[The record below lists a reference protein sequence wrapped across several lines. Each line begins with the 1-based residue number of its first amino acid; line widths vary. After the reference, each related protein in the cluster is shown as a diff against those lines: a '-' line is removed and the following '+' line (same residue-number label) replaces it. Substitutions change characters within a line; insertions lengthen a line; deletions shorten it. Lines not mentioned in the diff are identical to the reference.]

1 MKRVRL
7 GSGSSWS
14 RDRLQPA
21 GDLVLRGDIDYLCFD
36 AMSEV
41 TMSITQAAM
50 LNDPN
55 ILPYDPYLPLR
66 IRPILKDCVE
76 RGVRLITNSGWLD
89 PLAAARKILEIAGE
103 LDVAK
108 LKVAVVTGSVLGDRV
123 LDMGLTFIEDG
134 NSVSESR
141 DIFISAEVYLGAE
154 GIIQALQAGAD
165 IVVTS
170 RVGDACMYL
179 AALAHEFG
187 WSLDDPSLAAKGMII
202 GHLLECGS
210 QVSGG
215 CFADPGYK
223 DVPDIANLS
232 NPIAEVTE
240 DKIVITKL
248 PGTGGTVSVATC
260 KEQLLYEVQD
270 PSRYYCPDV
279 VADLTKVTFRQVTE
293 NEVEVI
299 IDDAGLPKTP
309 TLKAL
314 IGLREGFIA
323 EEMVLFAGPGALNRA
338 ELTKQILAER
348 FKKIGLKAD
357 EIRTDYIGLSAVHRE
372 ATPHVNND
380 PYEIILR
387 IALKAK
393 TREEAAKLG
402 VEVDTLAVNGPAGVG
417 KWGTHS
423 PGTRIRP
430 IVGLNSALVP
440 REQVPFS
447 VQVLDLAEAG
457 IAAA

>member
-21 GDLVLRGDIDYLCFD
+21 GDLVSRGNLDYLCFD

-41 TMSITQAAM
+41 TMSITQSAM
-50 LNDPN
+50 LNDASV
-55 ILPYDPYLPLR
+55 LPYDPYLPLR
-66 IRPILKDCVE
+66 IRPILAECVQ
-76 RGVRLITNSGWLD
+76 RGVKVITNSGWLD
-89 PLAAARKILEIAGE
+89 PVAAARKVLEIAKE
-103 LDVAK
+103 LGLSQ
-108 LKVAVVTGSVLGDRV
+108 LKIAVVTGSVLTDRV
-123 LDMGLTFIEDG
+123 ASLGLTFIEDG
-134 NSVSESR
+134 KPVGDSR
-141 DIFISAEVYLGAE
+141 DRLISAEVYLGAE
-154 GIIQALQAGAD
+154 GILKGLQSGAD
-165 IVVTS
+165 IVITS

-187 WSLDDPSLAAKGMII
+187 WSFDDPNQMAKGMII

-210 QVSGG
+210 QLSGG

-232 NPIAEVTE
+232 NPIAEVTQ
-240 DKIVITKL
+240 DTIIVTKL
-248 PGTGGTVSVATC
+248 PGSGGLVSVATC

-270 PSRYYCPDV
+270 PSRYLCPDV
-279 VADLTKVTFRQVTE
+279 IADLTKVTFKQVGKD
-293 NEVEVI
+293 EVEVI
-299 IDDAGLPKTP
+299 IGDAGSPKTP

-314 IGLREGFIA
+314 IGLQEGYIA

-338 ELTKQILAER
+338 ELTKHILIER
-348 FKKIGLKAD
+348 FKKIGLKS
-357 EIRTDYIGLSAVHRE
+357 EEMRTDFVGLSAVHRE
-372 ATPHVNND
+372 STPRKEAE
-380 PYEIILR
+380 PYEVVMR
-387 IALKAK
+387 IAIK
-393 TREEAAKLG
+393 TKTKEEAAKLG
-402 VEVDTLAVNGPAGVG
+402 IEVDALAVNGPAGIG

-440 REQVPFS
+440 REEVPFS
-447 VQVLDLAEAG
+447 VEILELATRG
-457 IAAA
+457 VAA

>member
-41 TMSITQAAM
+41 TMSIAQSAM
-50 LNDPN
+50 LNDAN
-55 ILPYDPYLPLR
+55 VLPYDPYLPLR
-66 IRPILKDCVE
+66 IRPILKDCLE
-76 RGVRLITNSGWLD
+76 KGVRVITNSGWLD
-89 PLAAARKILEIAGE
+89 PVAAARKVLEIAKE
-103 LDVAK
+103 LGVPQ
-108 LKVAVVTGSVLGDRV
+108 LKVAVVTGSVITDRIAD
-123 LDMGLTFIEDG
+123 LGLTFIEDG
-134 NSVSESR
+134 SAISESR
-141 DIFISAEVYLGAE
+141 DKVISAEVYLGAG
-154 GIIQALQAGAD
+154 GILKGLEAGCD
-165 IVVTS
+165 IVITS

-187 WSLDDPSLAAKGMII
+187 WSLDDPGLAAKGMII

-210 QVSGG
+210 QLSGG

-232 NPIAEVTE
+232 NPIAEVTQ
-240 DKIVITKL
+240 DRIIVTKL
-248 PGTGGTVSVATC
+248 PGTGGVVSEATC

-270 PSRYYCPDV
+270 PSRYLCPDV
-279 VADLTKVTFRQVTE
+279 VADLSKVTFKQVGKDR
-293 NEVEVI
+293 VEVI
-299 IDDAGLPKTP
+299 IDGAGSPKTP

-338 ELTKQILAER
+338 EVTKHILTER
-348 FKKIGLKAD
+348 FKKIALNPE
-357 EIRTDYIGLSAVHRE
+357 EIRTDLVGLSAVHRE
-372 ATPHVNND
+372 STPREYED
-380 PYEIILR
+380 PYEVVMR
-387 IALKAK
+387 IALKAES
-393 TREEAAKLG
+393 REEAAKLG
-402 VEVDTLAVNGPAGVG
+402 IEVDALAVNGPAGIG

-440 REQVPFS
+440 REEVPYH
-447 VQVLDLAEAG
+447 VQVLELATAEA
-457 IAAA
+457 AA

>member
-1 MKRVRL
+1 MKRVRI

-14 RDRLQPA
+14 RDRVQPA
-21 GDLVLRGDIDYLCFD
+21 ADLVRRGNIDYLCFD

-41 TMSITQAAM
+41 TMSIAQAAI

-55 ILPYDPYLPLR
+55 TLPYDPYLPLR
-66 IRPILKDCVE
+66 MRPILKDCVE
-76 RGVRLITNSGWLD
+76 RGVRVITNSGWLD
-89 PLAAARKILEIAGE
+89 PAAAARS
-103 LDVAK
+103 V
-108 LKVAVVTGSVLGDRV
+108 LKVAEEVGVANLKIAVVTGSVLSDRV
-123 LDMGLTFIEDG
+123 AELGLTFIEDG
-134 NSVSESR
+134 KAVADSSEAL
-141 DIFISAEVYLGAE
+141 ISAEVYLGAE
-154 GIIQALQAGAD
+154 GILQGLQAGAD
-165 IVVTS
+165 VVITS

-179 AALAHEFG
+179 AALANEFG
-187 WSLDDPSLAAKGMII
+187 WSFDDPHLMAKGMIV

-240 DKIVITKL
+240 DRIIITKL
-248 PGTGGTVSVATC
+248 PDTGGVVSVATC

-270 PSRYYCPDV
+270 PAHYYCPDV
-279 VADLTKVTFRQVTE
+279 VADLTKVTFKQVGE

-314 IGLREGFIA
+314 IGLREGWIA
-323 EEMVLFAGPGALNRA
+323 EEMVLFAGPGAMNRA
-338 ELTKQILAER
+338 ELTKHILEER
-348 FKKIGLKAD
+348 FKKIELKSD
-357 EIRTDYIGLSAVHRE
+357 EIRTDYVGLSAVHRE
-372 ATPHVNND
+372 STPPPACE
-380 PYEIILR
+380 PYEVVLR
-387 IALKAK
+387 IAVKAK

-402 VEVDTLAVNGPAGVG
+402 IEVDALAVNGTAGIG

-440 REQVPFS
+440 REAVPFAVELLQQS
-447 VQVLDLAEAG
+447 SS
-457 IAAA
+457 AAA